1 MSAVTLTRHDGW
13 AEVVLNRPERRNAI
27 DGPLG
32 IALAAAFADVSA
44 DPTFGVVLLR
54 GADGAFCSGLDLK
67 AFNAEPPAPWVNDF
81 QAIWRGAHRALFNCP
96 IPIVCALERFAINGG
111 AALALAADLLVAG
124 EEAFLQVGE
133 IQQGMA
139 APYNVAWLN
148 LRAPEFVRA
157 QLAFSGRR
165 FNGVELA
172 KLGLAYACAPD
183 AEVLAQAIALCQKL
197 AEYPEGASRRIKAG
211 LRAHV
216 GVSADA
222 WFDAAVSAD
231 PLQQRL
237 APQHQ
242 KD

>member
-1 MSAVTLTRHDGW
+1 MSEVALTRHDGW

-32 IALAAAFADVSA
+32 VAVAGAFAEVAS
-44 DPTFGVVLLR
+44 DPTVGVVLFR
-54 GADGAFCSGLDLK
+54 GAGGAFCSGLDLK
-67 AFNAEPPAPWVNDF
+67 AFNAEPQPSWIDGF
-81 QAIWRGAHRALFNCP
+81 QAIWRGAHRSLFNCP
-96 IPIVCALERFAINGG
+96 VPIVCALERFAINGG

-148 LRAPEFVRA
+148 LRAPEYVRA
-157 QLAFSGRR
+157 QLAFTGRR
-165 FNGVELA
+165 FSGIELA
-172 KLGLAYACAPD
+172 QLGLAYVCAPD
-183 AEVLAQAIALCQKL
+183 SEVLEQATALCRKI

-216 GVSADA
+216 SVSADA

-242 KD
+242 KG